1 MTEAISDF
9 RENWYNN
16 DKELY
21 QILILL
27 DIFRI
32 LDSKSIK
39 KLPTDYFT
47 RKSGQKDG
55 EDKEHILSQTPRKD
69 NGEITTIKTDWEKF
83 VQSEDFKDIRSQMQN
98 LLNSAGLNSIG
109 NMALLDLRIN
119 RSYGNADYTHK
130 RTIIFQEYM
139 NQKYV
144 RPHTLAVFMKG
155 DIDAR
160 EATGIPLNRWTLED
174 IKRNTDKI
182 AKEIGK
188 NFNAWL
194 TQNN

>member
-1 MTEAISDF
+1 MTSVRNEKTTAFTPESCGIFKMDCLLEQLAADPDADAGTQH
-9 RENWYNN
+9 RDDEGA
-16 DKELY
+16 DAAGGMDADETEQELT
-21 QILILL
+21 QL
-27 DIFRI
+27 
-32 LDSKSIK
+32 
-39 KLPTDYFT
+39 
-47 RKSGQKDG
+47 
-55 EDKEHILSQTPRKD
+55 
-69 NGEITTIKTDWEKF
+69 
-83 VQSEDFKDIRSQMQN
+83 QN

-109 NMALLDLRIN
+109 NMVLLDLRIN
-119 RSYGNADYTHK
+119 RSYGNADYAHK

>member
-1 MTEAISDF
+1 
-9 RENWYNN
+9 
-16 DKELY
+16 
-21 QILILL
+21 
-27 DIFRI
+27 
-32 LDSKSIK
+32 
-39 KLPTDYFT
+39 
-47 RKSGQKDG
+47 
-55 EDKEHILSQTPRKD
+55 
-69 NGEITTIKTDWEKF
+69 
-83 VQSEDFKDIRSQMQN
+83 
-98 LLNSAGLNSIG
+98 
-109 NMALLDLRIN
+109 
-119 RSYGNADYTHK
+119 
-130 RTIIFQEYM
+130 M

-160 EATGIPLNRWTLED
+160 EATGIPLNRLTLED

>member
-1 MTEAISDF
+1 M
-9 RENWYNN
+9 
-16 DKELY
+16 
-21 QILILL
+21 LILSL
-27 DIFRI
+27 
-32 LDSKSIK
+32 
-39 KLPTDYFT
+39 
-47 RKSGQKDG
+47 
-55 EDKEHILSQTPRKD
+55 LSQ
-69 NGEITTIKTDWEKF
+69 
-83 VQSEDFKDIRSQMQN
+83 
-98 LLNSAGLNSIG
+98 
-109 NMALLDLRIN
+109 IN
-119 RSYGNADYTHK
+119 HCGV
-130 RTIIFQEYM
+130 I
-139 NQKYV
+139 

>member
-1 MTEAISDF
+1 
-9 RENWYNN
+9 
-16 DKELY
+16 
-21 QILILL
+21 
-27 DIFRI
+27 
-32 LDSKSIK
+32 
-39 KLPTDYFT
+39 
-47 RKSGQKDG
+47 
-55 EDKEHILSQTPRKD
+55 
-69 NGEITTIKTDWEKF
+69 
-83 VQSEDFKDIRSQMQN
+83 
-98 LLNSAGLNSIG
+98 AGLNSIG
-109 NMALLDLRIN
+109 NMVLLDLRIN